1 MPKRKAS
8 SGASSLDAGGKQPV
22 PVQKLVYRI
31 RSDSTKEAVDWMGS
45 VFRHHTQTVSTTA
58 STTATASTTPTTTS
72 SSPLHLPNAAFGG
85 FVDMTTT
92 TSSNKLDSK
101 HLVFCVDTGAL
112 IWKTST
118 AKANTLSL
126 SRKSTQIAQ
135 EVEGVRQEQLRDTQ
149 NQFSSDHPCVTEI
162 LGQPW
167 PLKNCTSSSLHG
179 RSSPATVLRAA
190 LPLPAALAARLTDEQ
205 QQQTFAPSRNAG
217 NTINVEKELQG
228 RSRKKRRKT
237 EALQNA
243 LEGRSG
249 CVPGQTLFTV
259 AAGANVGIL
268 RVDKGG
274 VARTITFANLDPIY
288 HNWYN
293 ICANWC
299 HGMGLT
305 GDESLA
311 AYTQRL
317 KRSDSDAMDF
327 DALQKFNAAIKALRN
342 CSTLS
347 DLEFYKVEILKIPH
361 DAHATGMFGYGRDEN
376 GMLAGFIQNQDFKN
390 HGLCHRSGLALVSS
404 WKPPIL
410 GNALK
415 NLEVKIFTMTN
426 RDIKVKR
433 VALAK
438 AWQDEQNDLW

>member
-72 SSPLHLPNAAFGG
+72 SSPL
-85 FVDMTTT
+85 D
-92 TSSNKLDSK
+92 SN

-112 IWKTST
+112 ILKTST
-118 AKANTLSL
+118 ANANTLSL

-135 EVEGVRQEQLRDTQ
+135 EVDGVRQQQLRDTQ
-149 NQFSSDHPCVTEI
+149 NQFSSDHPCVVEI
-162 LGQPW
+162 LGQPS
-167 PLKNCTSSSLHG
+167 PLKNCTSSSSSSL
-179 RSSPATVLRAA
+179 RVRSPATVHR
-190 LPLPAALAARLTDEQ
+190 LPDALAVGLTEEQ
-205 QQQTFAPSRNAG
+205 QQHTFALSRNAG

-274 VARTITFANLDPIY
+274 VARTITYASLDPIY

-305 GDESLA
+305 GNETLA

-347 DLEFYKVEILKIPH
+347 DLEFYKLQILKIPH

-376 GMLAGFIQNQDFKN
+376 GVLAGFIQNQDFKN